1 MVLVMLRPVG
11 LVRLKMEC
19 VGGGAHGNSLR
30 D

>member
-1 MVLVMLRPVG
+1 VMLCPMG